1 MSAMPSIPEPE
12 SVTDYI
18 TDGAR
23 IAAILLTWGVIAAF
37 FIYGVTEFGLPF
49 ERVWPQ
55 LGGLFALTGFL
66 NALLYILY
74 RAVDYWHETA

>member
-1 MSAMPSIPEPE
+1 MVSIPEPQ
-12 SVTDYI
+12 SVTDYVA
-18 TDGAR
+18 DGAR
-23 IAAILLTWGVIAAF
+23 IAAILLIWSVIAGF
-37 FIYGVTEFGLPF
+37 FVYGVTELGLPF

-74 RAVDYWHETA
+74 RTVDYWHETA

>member
-1 MSAMPSIPEPE
+1 MVSIQEPQ
-12 SVTDYI
+12 SVTDYVA
-18 TDGAR
+18 DGAR
-23 IAAILLTWGVIAAF
+23 IAAILLIWSVIAGF
-37 FIYGVTEFGLPF
+37 FVYGVTELGLPF

-74 RAVDYWHETA
+74 RTVDYWHETA